1 MALQTSGAISLND
14 IHQEAGGSANSQC
27 SINDTDIRDL
37 EEASG
42 RTINNTT
49 NTTIDFA
56 DFYGAAVFSSG
67 TGGNTG
73 TGSNGGGGCI
83 LAGELILMEYGSLI
97 KVEDVVVGDRV
108 IGITLPGLPMEE
120 DSWKTWSID
129 YNDFESTN
137 TVTEIKA
144 IQSEIFHTAYRLN
157 FNSGSL
163 RITGEHP
170 TLVKRQ
176 NGSVLFVPVRDL
188 VAGDEVR
195 YFSSNSWEQI
205 TSIDQLE
212 NNTIMSYNL
221 DAEAVDNYIAGGIVV
236 HNARGVPKQL

>member
-176 NGSVLFVPVRDL
+176 NGSVVFVPVRDL